1 MTKYLDE
8 LRKSRDPKLGD
19 WVFINTLNE
28 PYTPSTTDVATVLL
42 VRLILL
48 FTLAAWTSFVKAC
61 FGKHSLS
68 STGQRKAPSA
78 SLTRSIFVTWLNG
91 VPYDAHDSPFLQEI
105 KVSAAEYQT
114 HSLAI
119 ANRHYDKDVASELRL
134 RELVDF
140 CDKYSAWSVLHPVAA
155 ASGQLGRLSV
165 RDDNVDSD
173 DEGFESVAPLPRA
186 ARPKPVL
193 VAGSGSASS
202 AIDLTFETKEGKESK
217 EPKETKEARAQ
228 AAAAGRARLVQD
240 DNFDDDEG
248 FGPLEDNG
256 SQDAEGKAEEDEP
269 LYMPEHIIAKKTVR
283 WKNYYLVHWR
293 GFSESERTWEPAEH
307 YDEYC
312 LRKRTRTTRSGF
324 PSRSCLSE
332 LGQSTARGLVLARV
346 PGLLLDLVRALALAR
361 VRALQ
366 AQVSAIP
373 CITRFS
379 GKGNVKRAWSC
390 SRTFKVWR
398 RGLACSRSGKR
409 VNHSAFLASSRSRT
423 TPKARLLKTR
433 QTSSNP
439 GAGACEGW
447 SRNPRPRL
455 LFVSGCACM

>member
-1 MTKYLDE
+1 LLIDLTFLTHQTVKFYRRAILPLPRSMTKYLDE
-8 LRKSRDPKLGD
+8 LRRSRDPKLGD

-28 PYTPSTTDVATVLL
+28 PYTPSTVLL
-42 VRLILL
+42 LMLL
-48 FTLAAWTSFVKAC
+48 VADPVLYCVKAAWTSFVKAC

-165 RDDNVDSD
+165 REDNVDSD

-186 ARPKPVL
+186 ARPKPAI

-202 AIDLTFETKEGKESK
+202 AIDLTLETREGKEAK
-217 EPKETKEARAQ
+217 QEPKETKEARAQ

-240 DNFDDDEG
+240 DDFDDDEG
-248 FGPLEDNG
+248 FGSLASEGDG
-256 SQDAEGKAEEDEP
+256 SGLEGKAEEDES

-283 WKNYYLVHWR
+283 WKNYYLIHWR
-293 GFSESERTWEPAEH
+293 GFSESERTWEPAE
-307 YDEYC
+307 YFDEYC
-312 LRKRTRTTRSGF
+312 PAQTYPYHQKRIPVKIVSERTRSHTKTG
-324 PSRSCLSE
+324 
-332 LGQSTARGLVLARV
+332 LGS
-346 PGLLLDLVRALALAR
+346 
-361 VRALQ
+361 
-366 AQVSAIP
+366 SA
-373 CITRFS
+373 
-379 GKGNVKRAWSC
+379 G
-390 SRTFKVWR
+390 
-398 RGLACSRSGKR
+398 
-409 VNHSAFLASSRSRT
+409 SASAS
-423 TPKARLLKTR
+423 
-433 QTSSNP
+433 
-439 GAGACEGW
+439 GAGAG
-447 SRNPRPRL
+447 
-455 LFVSGCACM
+455 SGSGLRVLRDSVARAT